1 MSVFSCIWVKYISY
15 IPGTSRLGMNRD
27 ISLTLFF
34 FNLKICYFIYL
45 VCACMCVKTN
55 MNYSV
60 LLEVKWHL
68 VGVSSPYIKWVTMT
82 KLRYQAWQR
91 ALKLTESSFWP
102 VNLNFITG
110 LNVNI
115 NFSLYNFN
123 IINIVIKY
131 III

>member
-1 MSVFSCIWVKYISY
+1 MSGFASICVKYISY
-15 IPGTSRLGMNRD
+15 IPGTSRLGKNRD

-68 VGVSSPYIKWVTMT
+68 VGVSSPYIKWVTMI
-82 KLRYQAWQR
+82 KLRYQAWWR
-91 ALKLTESSFWP
+91 ALKLMESSFWP
-102 VNLNFITG
+102 LNLNFITG
-110 LNVNI
+110 LNANI
-115 NFSLYNFN
+115 NFL
-123 IINIVIKY
+123 Y
-131 III
+131 IILI